1 VSALIKPTGP
11 PGRIVQALRADGLVP
26 VVCPQLLGELVQ
38 VLLRPK
44 FRTYV
49 SPAEVSAYLE
59 IIIARAQHW
68 PDLVD
73 APALCRD
80 PHDDYLLALAAS
92 ADADCII
99 SGDADLLSVASSSVA
114 VLSPRA
120 FVNSASL

>member
-1 VSALIKPTGP
+1 MIKPPRP
-11 PGRIVQALRADGLVP
+11 PGRIVQALRADRLEP

-59 IIIARAQHW
+59 IISARAEHW
-68 PDLVD
+68 PDPVD
-73 APALCRD
+73 APPVCRD
-80 PHDDYLLALAAS
+80 PHDDYLLALAAA

-99 SGDADLLSVASSSVA
+99 SGDADLLSLASPSLA

-120 FVNSASL
+120 FVTSASL